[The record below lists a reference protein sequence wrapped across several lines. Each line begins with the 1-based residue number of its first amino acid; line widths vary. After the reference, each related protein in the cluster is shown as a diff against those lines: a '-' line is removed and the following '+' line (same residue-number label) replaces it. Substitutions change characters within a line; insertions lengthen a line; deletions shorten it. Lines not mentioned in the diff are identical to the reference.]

1 MKTLCGLLGI
11 VWAALLIW
19 LGYTAAPIWTP
30 FLGAI
35 VGVFLYVGYR
45 PASRA
50 AIAYDGIIRTSLT
63 LYYDCVTNQTEA
75 QHMRGFPAKIA
86 DSSISQKPRHYCVSE
101 FCDAVVL
108 PRTANN
114 VVHSLWNWTRRCNLI
129 TMICSAPKCGEW
141 GKVVVLVKWST

>member
-63 LYYDCVTNQTEA
+63 LYPA
-75 QHMRGFPAKIA
+75 QLIMSFILYGIGRGAAIL
-86 DSSISQKPRHYCVSE
+86 
-101 FCDAVVL
+101 L
-108 PRTANN
+108 P
-114 VVHSLWNWTRRCNLI
+114 
-129 TMICSAPKCGEW
+129 
-141 GKVVVLVKWST
+141 